1 MEETQKIFEPTP
13 VGRAVEGEETLVT
26 ASDGSLQTPRF
37 DEVEAQVARPVVPLS
52 STNVRRGGGSRRQ
65 WPIALVLI
73 SALAGGVV
81 SLLAFRLYQQRQ
93 QTESQVAN
101 TTQSDGAEKTTDA
114 NAAENPEPTPL
125 AQTGATQT
133 GAQAQSD
140 APVVFEEFDP
150 AKEGVATTGG
160 TSSNGGE
167 TKPARKATDA
177 DAKPSTAGKEE
188 RKDEAKPAPRA
199 NTETRPRLVE
209 VITSP
214 RPVEPRGEN
223 VSRDERRR
231 DDDNDA
237 FEDRRERRR
246 ERREQ
251 RREGRRGRGRNID
264 RIKDIFEGPPPA

>member
-13 VGRAVEGEETLVT
+13 IQGEETLVT
-26 ASDGSLQTPRF
+26 AADGSLQTPRF

-52 STNVRRGGGSRRQ
+52 SSAVRQGGVGRRRQ

-93 QTESQVAN
+93 QTESKVAT
-101 TTQSDGAEKTTDA
+101 TTQSDGTEKTADA
-114 NAAENPEPTPL
+114 NAAGNPEPTPL
-125 AQTGATQT
+125 AQTGATET

-150 AKEGVATTGG
+150 AKEGVATAGG
-160 TSSNGGE
+160 TSRNGGE
-167 TKPARKATDA
+167 AKPAGKATEA
-177 DAKPSTAGKEE
+177 DAKPSTSAKEE
-188 RKDEAKPAPRA
+188 RKDESKPAPRA
-199 NTETRPRLVE
+199 NAEARPRLVE

>member
-13 VGRAVEGEETLVT
+13 IQGEETLVT
-26 ASDGSLQTPRF
+26 ASSDASLSTPRF
-37 DEVEAQVARPVVPLS
+37 DEVEAQVARPVVPLAGS
-52 STNVRRGGGSRRQ
+52 SIRRGIVGGVRRRQ

-93 QTESQVAN
+93 QTQTQVA
-101 TTQSDGAEKTTDA
+101 TQADTQAPETDA
-114 NAAENPEPTPL
+114 AAQTAETTPL
-125 AQTGATQT
+125 AQTAATETESQT
-133 GAQAQSD
+133 QPE

-160 TSSNGGE
+160 NGGGGDA
-167 TKPARKATDA
+167 KPARKATEA
-177 DAKPSTAGKEE
+177 DAKPAAGKDE
-188 RKDEAKPAPRA
+188 RASEAKPAPRA
-199 NTETRPRLVE
+199 NAEPKPRLVE
-209 VITSP
+209 VITP

-231 DDDNDA
+231 YDDDDDA

-246 ERREQ
+246 ERRE
-251 RREGRRGRGRNID
+251 RRRGRGRNID